1 MAILLKH
8 HLLIIFVLIQ
18 PHLEVQ
24 EVHSQNI
31 KRSRGNRNRKR
42 NKATKIIVIK
52 RHLEI
57 GLGFSTRGGF
67 EHGDPFTSF
76 LFLNCCHTKLNWANL
91 TCNSVI
97 LGVFS
102 TV

>member
-18 PHLEVQ
+18 PHLEIQ
-24 EVHSQNI
+24 EVHCQNI
-31 KRSRGNRNRKR
+31 QRSRGNRNKKR

-52 RHLEI
+52 QHLEI